1 MQKILLLLLNVIFGS
16 LVLWSYYS
24 GVTKNPDLSL
34 KLWGGVPEILRNYI
48 VGFMFISAIGYFFFT
63 YNFLVNVDLKNT
75 IFLGRF
81 PSWSLH
87 LVYLLI
93 LIPSSLWMDLTFR
106 YMNSGSN
113 LDWIYVISAL
123 YCVALSSIFL
133 LLFSSGYIAEIY
145 KSPNFNL
152 LQFKVINFSLLIQ
165 SILIILILSGNI
177 GKIKPDHFK
186 DVKKIR
192 SCLNNIQKP
201 AFFGS
206 SLEYYRLPWV
216 NGQYES
222 NPLIKNWF
230 YDRKY
235 SNTPISKT
243 PIYNLI
249 KNGEFN
255 SLILSENDIK
265 NYALD
270 MYALNKTCSTNDN
283 FYVYLKIKS

>member
-75 IFLGRF
+75 IFLERF

-87 LVYLLI
+87 IVYLLI

-133 LLFSSGYIAEIY
+133 LLFIIDSGDPEKKFIY
-145 KSPNFNL
+145 LASFIGGGCFVFHTL
-152 LQFKVINFSLLIQ
+152 FLDGLIWT
-165 SILIILILSGNI
+165 IFF
-177 GKIKPDHFK
+177 H
-186 DVKKIR
+186 KK
-192 SCLNNIQKP
+192 L
-201 AFFGS
+201 
-206 SLEYYRLPWV
+206 
-216 NGQYES
+216 
-222 NPLIKNWF
+222 
-230 YDRKY
+230 
-235 SNTPISKT
+235 
-243 PIYNLI
+243 
-249 KNGEFN
+249 
-255 SLILSENDIK
+255 
-265 NYALD
+265 
-270 MYALNKTCSTNDN
+270 
-283 FYVYLKIKS
+283 